1 MTIARIDYDCGT
13 ETESSVNEDQRNH
26 GLIVLTVGS
35 DRQRTEMPLRDH
47 QLQTTGE
54 HVEFHLSF

>member
-1 MTIARIDYDCGT
+1 MAIARIDHDSGT

-35 DRQRTEMPLRDH
+35 DRQRTEMPLRNH
-47 QLQTTGE
+47 RL
-54 HVEFHLSF
+54 